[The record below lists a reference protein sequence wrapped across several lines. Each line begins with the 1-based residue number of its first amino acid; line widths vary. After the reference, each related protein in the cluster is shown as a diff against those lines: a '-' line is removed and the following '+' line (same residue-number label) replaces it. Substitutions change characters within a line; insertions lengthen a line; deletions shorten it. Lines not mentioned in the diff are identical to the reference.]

1 MRIGIIGPESTGK
14 TTLARHLAGRC
25 HGTWVPEY
33 ARTYVEQLDHPY
45 TRQDVE
51 AIARYQVKQLQAV
64 YGTEDV
70 FFDTELIITRVW
82 FLHKQWDCPEWVDDA
97 IEQYAMDHYLLLY
110 PDIAWQDDPV
120 RENGDIREELFH
132 QYEEEILRTHVPY
145 TIIRARER
153 ELLFHQE
160 PESIRHLLDRLH
172 LNG

>member
-1 MRIGIIGPESTGK
+1 
-14 TTLARHLAGRC
+14 
-25 HGTWVPEY
+25 
-33 ARTYVEQLDHPY
+33 
-45 TRQDVE
+45 
-51 AIARYQVKQLQAV
+51 
-64 YGTEDV
+64 
-70 FFDTELIITRVW
+70 
-82 FLHKQWDCPEWVDDA
+82 
-97 IEQYAMDHYLLLY
+97 MDHYLLLY

>member
-25 HGTWVPEY
+25 RGTWVPEY

-51 AIARYQVKQLQAV
+51 AIARYQVKQLQAD

-120 RENGDIREELFH
+120 RENGDIREELFQ
-132 QYEEEILRTHVPY
+132 QYEE
-145 TIIRARER
+145 
-153 ELLFHQE
+153 
-160 PESIRHLLDRLH
+160 
-172 LNG
+172 